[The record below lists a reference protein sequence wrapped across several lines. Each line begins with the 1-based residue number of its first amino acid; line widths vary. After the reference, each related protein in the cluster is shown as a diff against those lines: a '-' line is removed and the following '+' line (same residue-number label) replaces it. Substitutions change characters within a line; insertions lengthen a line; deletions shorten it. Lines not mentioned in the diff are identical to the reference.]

1 MCVDR
6 QQNEKRYIDVDILL
20 QKIKD
25 IRNVSKGNEDG
36 FSGFY
41 DLYWIGYEDCLTAI
55 EDSIDYLIDTKGV
68 AI

>member
-1 MCVDR
+1 MCVNR

-36 FSGFY
+36 FSGFD
-41 DLYWIGYEDCLTAI
+41 DLYCIGYEDCLTAI
-55 EDSIDYLIDTKGV
+55 EDSIDYLIDMKGV
-68 AI
+68 VI

>member
-36 FSGFY
+36 FSGFD